1 MSRRLAKF
9 RGLRRAHLNF
19 NFGLKFY
26 KNKRVEI
33 LRNII
38 NRLRFIIEIY
48 RQILINESQFEF
60 RILAAKSKSGF

>member
-38 NRLRFIIEIY
+38 NRLRFIIEI
-48 RQILINESQFEF
+48 
-60 RILAAKSKSGF
+60 